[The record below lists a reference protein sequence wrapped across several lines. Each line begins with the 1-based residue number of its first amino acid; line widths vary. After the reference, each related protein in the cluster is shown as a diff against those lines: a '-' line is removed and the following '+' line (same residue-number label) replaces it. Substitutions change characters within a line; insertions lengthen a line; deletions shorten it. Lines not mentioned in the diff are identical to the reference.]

1 MWSKHNAHEES
12 NSGNLSSQES
22 REMQGTTTACLIDY
36 LVIISSKFA
45 EETNSAKNKSYQR
58 GNQLRAAA

>member
-12 NSGNLSSQES
+12 NLGLSSQES